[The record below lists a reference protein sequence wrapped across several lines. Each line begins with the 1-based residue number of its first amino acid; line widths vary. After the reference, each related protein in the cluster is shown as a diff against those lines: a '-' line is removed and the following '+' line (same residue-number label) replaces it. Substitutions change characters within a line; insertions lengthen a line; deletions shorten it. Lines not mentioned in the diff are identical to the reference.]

1 MSEKETLDSEE
12 VEQTEAEETQ
22 ELEASE
28 ENTGKEAKA
37 SEDDS
42 TERVE
47 ESEELEASE
56 DNSTE
61 EVEESEELEASE
73 DNSTEEVEEPGD
85 EAQEST
91 PEAPV
96 EKKGLMQR
104 RPSYS
109 QSSVPNAHRG
119 YSENPPI
126 IMLLI
131 ISVFILVSIIFATA
145 SIVN

>member
-28 ENTGKEAKA
+28 
-37 SEDDS
+37 DIS
-42 TERVE
+42 TEKVE

-61 EVEESEELEASE
+61 EVEK
-73 DNSTEEVEEPGD
+73 PGD